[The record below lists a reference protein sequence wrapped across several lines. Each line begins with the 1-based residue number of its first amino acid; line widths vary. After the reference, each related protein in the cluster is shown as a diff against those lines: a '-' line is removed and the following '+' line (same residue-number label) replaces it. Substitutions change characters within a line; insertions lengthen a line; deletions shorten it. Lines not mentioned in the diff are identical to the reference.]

1 MYKVFCKSK
10 TIEVGS
16 DMNQTTP
23 LYIDTKKVKIFL
35 FWTSAYNVDILNP
48 FNPELQHKDGE
59 IAIKNELI
67 DLLSRLREF

>member
-1 MYKVFCKSK
+1 
-10 TIEVGS
+10 
-16 DMNQTTP
+16 MNQTTP

-35 FWTSAYNVDILNP
+35 FWTSVYNVDILNP